1 MKKRNEVGSRA
12 IRKRI
17 AKQFA
22 KQTARVVKRRASQAG
37 SADCRARVPS
47 HWDGRVHR
55 QHAQFALQT
64 AEHPEGARP
73 PARSGVLLLS
83 ATAVACS

>member
-1 MKKRNEVGSRA
+1 MKKRSEGGSRA

-17 AKQFA
+17 ARAVQR
-22 KQTARVVKRRASQAG
+22 QASQAG
-37 SADCRARVPS
+37 CADWRAWVPS

-55 QHAQFALQT
+55 QHVATRLRVALQFALQT

-73 PARSGVLLLS
+73 AFLLLS
-83 ATAVACS
+83 ATAVVCS

>member
-1 MKKRNEVGSRA
+1 MKKRSEVGSRA

-22 KQTARVVKRRASQAG
+22 KQTARVVNHRASEAG
-37 SADCRARVPS
+37 CADCRARALQHVATRL
-47 HWDGRVHR
+47 RV
-55 QHAQFALQT
+55 ALQFALQT

-73 PARSGVLLLS
+73 PARPGVLLLS
-83 ATAVACS
+83 AAAVACS

>member
-1 MKKRNEVGSRA
+1 MKKRSEVGLRA

-17 AKQFA
+17 A
-22 KQTARVVKRRASQAG
+22 RVVGRRASQAG
-37 SADCRARVPS
+37 CADWSGAGPVPLGRARAL
-47 HWDGRVHR
+47 

-64 AEHPEGARP
+64 AEHPEGACP
-73 PARSGVLLLS
+73 PARPGVLLLS